1 MFKWPLDLARAR
13 ILVSNDDGVYAPGLK
28 LLERIARQLSKDVWV
43 VVPQIEQSAASHSLT
58 LSRPLRIRK
67 LSPRRY
73 WLDGTPTDCVLLA
86 IKNILK
92 DRPPD
97 LMLSGVNRGG
107 NLGEDVTY
115 SGTIAAAMEATL
127 LGVPAIALS
136 QYVVGNNRIK
146 WQTAERH
153 APGVIRRLVEVTWPT
168 GVVVNVNF
176 PDVPADEVT
185 GIEITRQG
193 RRKIGDELQERLDPR
208 GRPYYWIGGMR
219 REEPSRPGTDL
230 AAVHQGAISVTPLYL
245 DLTHAPTVKAFRKTW
260 H

>member
-92 DRPPD
+92 DHPPD
-97 LMLSGVNRGG
+97 LVLSGVNRGG

-146 WQTAERH
+146 WQTAGRH

-193 RRKIGDELQERLDPR
+193 RRKVGDELQERLDPR
-208 GRPYYWIGGMR
+208 GRPYYWIGSMR